1 MRLSDAIRLLVEAG
15 VGAPAHDARA
25 IYRHFEGLSDTALYG
40 VDAESQN
47 PLTEQAIKRRAE
59 REPLQY
65 LVGECDFYRETYRVT
80 PAVLIPRA
88 DTELLVDTVIRRAHK
103 GARILDLCT
112 GSGCIPISI
121 LNNTENTTAVAADLS
136 AEALVIA
143 QQNAVRYGLSERIRF
158 IETDLRTAFPDGVFD
173 IITAN
178 PPYIR
183 PEVYTTLAPE
193 IEREPRIAFVAEEDG
208 MLFYRLFLERAP
220 AHLSADGF
228 LALEIGYDQRE
239 ALARL
244 CVQNDLQVTFYRD
257 LGGND
262 RLAIVT
268 R

>member
-1 MRLSDAIRLLVEAG
+1 MLLSEAIRLLTAAEVD
-15 VGAPAHDARA
+15 APAHDARA
-25 IYRHFEGLSDTALYG
+25 IYRHFEGVSDTALYG
-40 VDAESQN
+40 TDIESQN
-47 PLTEQAIKRRAE
+47 PLTAEAVERRAQ

-65 LVGECDFYRETYRVT
+65 LLGTCDFYRETYRVT
-80 PAVLIPRA
+80 PAVLSPRA
-88 DTELLVDTVIRRAHK
+88 DTELLVDTVIRRIPR

-121 LNNTENTTAVAADLS
+121 LNNTADTTAVAVDLSPDALAVARENAQKYGLWDRIRLIEADL
-136 AEALVIA
+136 
-143 QQNAVRYGLSERIRF
+143 RYE
-158 IETDLRTAFPDGVFD
+158 FPDGVYD
-173 IITAN
+173 VITSN

-183 PEVYTTLAPE
+183 REVYETLSPE
-193 IEREPRIAFVAEEDG
+193 IAAEPRMAFVAEEDG
-208 MLFYRLFLERAP
+208 LLFYRLFLERAP
-220 AHLSADGF
+220 AHLSENGF

-244 CVQNDLQVTFYRD
+244 CAENALQVSFYRD